1 MKILVTGSAGFIGYH
16 LTKRLAKEGHHVVGL
31 DNLNHYYD
39 VRLKLDRL
47 ADLGIDTYEIAMGKR
62 IMRSTSSSFQF
73 IKMDLKDDG
82 KLLRLFEE
90 MNFDLVFNMA
100 AQAGVR
106 YSIEKPQ
113 TYVDSNLVGFANLL
127 EACRHFPVQH
137 LIYASSSSVYG
148 ANTTVPFQTTDNVDH
163 PVSLYAATKK
173 CNELMA
179 HSYSHVFK
187 IPTTGLRLFTVYGEW
202 GRPDMAAMLFAKAIM
217 NDQPIKVFN
226 NGDMSRD
233 FTYVGDIVEGL
244 IKVMEQP
251 PKTNNATPSVPYY
264 IYNLGN
270 SRPVNL
276 MEYINTLEEVLGKK
290 AEKIMYPLQKGEMKD
305 TYADV
310 SDLIE
315 KFNYQPDTP
324 LKKGLKAFANWYLN
338 YYHKDT
344 AANLALDT
352 GSHKN

>member
-1 MKILVTGSAGFIGYH
+1 MNILVTGSAGFIGYH
-16 LTKRLAKEGHHVVGL
+16 LAKRLIDDGHKVVGL

-47 ADLGIDTYEIAMGKR
+47 AELGIDAYQIAMGKTE
-62 IMRSTSSSFQF
+62 IQSNTSDFKFVKLDLTQDAEL
-73 IKMDLKDDG
+73 MDLFK
-82 KLLRLFEE
+82 KEA
-90 MNFDLVFNMA
+90 FDLVFNMA

-113 TYVDSNLVGFANLL
+113 SYVDSNLVGFANLL
-127 EACRHFPVQH
+127 EACRHFPVKH
-137 LIYASSSSVYG
+137 LIYASSSSIYG
-148 ANTTVPFQTTDNVDH
+148 ANKEIPYRTDAAVDH
-163 PVSLYAATKK
+163 PISLYAATKK

-179 HSYSHVFK
+179 HTYSHLFK
-187 IPTTGLRLFTVYGEW
+187 LPTTGLRFFTVYGEW

-244 IKVMEQP
+244 IKVMQQP
-251 PKTNNATPSVPYY
+251 TVQNEAISSKAPYH
-264 IYNLGN
+264 IYNIGN
-270 SRPVNL
+270 SQPVRL
-276 MEYINTLEEVLGKK
+276 LDFIKALEAAIGKE
-290 AEKIMYPLQKGEMKD
+290 AEKQMYPLQQGDMKD

-315 KFNYQPDTP
+315 RFQYQPRTS
-324 LKKGLKAFANWYLN
+324 LQTGMQAFADWYIN
-338 YYHKDT
+338 YYHKKEST
-344 AANLALDT
+344 PSL
-352 GSHKN
+352 SE